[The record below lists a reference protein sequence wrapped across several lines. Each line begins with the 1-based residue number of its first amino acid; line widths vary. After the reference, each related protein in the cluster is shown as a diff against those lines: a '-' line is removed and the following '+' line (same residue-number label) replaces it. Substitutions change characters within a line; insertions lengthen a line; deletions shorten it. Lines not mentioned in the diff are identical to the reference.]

1 MISAELQH
9 NPYLLETKVKFN
21 GQNPKINSLI
31 EKYENQLLSDWVKNV
46 PQIFYDEMNGYDFD
60 LFFSG
65 TEYDFENLKQ
75 AFDNAGVTSEQVRLI
90 MRNELENAVVKCDE
104 IKKMMGWLRSQKN
117 RQFDFEKFYNTNR
130 ELLEE
135 TYSCVLVRGSNE
147 LTDSLSC
154 ALENVKN
161 IEEIAGTNLTY
172 VPIVFV
178 VEEST
183 LEQFRDELTEL
194 LNRKDIEDKQ
204 LFFYISP
211 LMNNDYVVRLIFDL
225 GVKNPQIISSIDDG
239 KVETYIKNYP
249 MVVHVREIIKLVMK
263 EVDEINIHLKAKNEK
278 SAIENAEVYD
288 KISELENV
296 IEKIKEVD
304 GRFVDL
310 DVYSGGNKFNE
321 LKAELADLIRNWKI
335 RKTKAIGESDIKK
348 NAVEYEQELS
358 RYIADFFEKATEY
371 FQFEKSRIENEYK
384 KMYLQQPL
392 DAEYQPENIILN
404 MPEKPE
410 IIGIKDIL
418 MKLKEE
424 RFEEK
429 KDLLDFFKTSSE
441 SKEMVLVVTSYYEK
455 WREKATRLIVPVVE
469 DYIAESQ
476 KNLQDYYKRLAKN
489 YHEQLVEL
497 YHDKMNQK
505 NSIASQLSDDERML
519 QEDNDW
525 LIALKDQLVK
535 IERG

>member
-1 MISAELQH
+1 
-9 NPYLLETKVKFN
+9 
-21 GQNPKINSLI
+21 
-31 EKYENQLLSDWVKNV
+31 
-46 PQIFYDEMNGYDFD
+46 
-60 LFFSG
+60 
-65 TEYDFENLKQ
+65 
-75 AFDNAGVTSEQVRLI
+75 
-90 MRNELENAVVKCDE
+90 
-104 IKKMMGWLRSQKN
+104 
-117 RQFDFEKFYNTNR
+117 
-130 ELLEE
+130 
-135 TYSCVLVRGSNE
+135 
-147 LTDSLSC
+147 
-154 ALENVKN
+154 
-161 IEEIAGTNLTY
+161 
-172 VPIVFV
+172 
-178 VEEST
+178 
-183 LEQFRDELTEL
+183 
-194 LNRKDIEDKQ
+194 
-204 LFFYISP
+204 
-211 LMNNDYVVRLIFDL
+211 
-225 GVKNPQIISSIDDG
+225 
-239 KVETYIKNYP
+239 
-249 MVVHVREIIKLVMK
+249 
-263 EVDEINIHLKAKNEK
+263 
-278 SAIENAEVYD
+278 
-288 KISELENV
+288 
-296 IEKIKEVD
+296 
-304 GRFVDL
+304 
-310 DVYSGGNKFNE
+310 
-321 LKAELADLIRNWKI
+321 
-335 RKTKAIGESDIKK
+335 
-348 NAVEYEQELS
+348 
-358 RYIADFFEKATEY
+358 
-371 FQFEKSRIENEYK
+371 
-384 KMYLQQPL
+384 MYLQQPL